1 MHGNQIEDFGFDA
14 LNRLTTL
21 SKGADV
27 TYTGDNTGNLLTK
40 SDVGSYEYKH
50 SVKKHAV
57 TSIQNPSSSYQPSV
71 ESVTYTAFNK
81 VNDIEQTLNG
91 IAKKIEFSYGAGH
104 ARKLSRLYESG
115 AKKET
120 NYYTGSNYEVNKKQ
134 SSGVEKHCHYISAP
148 SGLAAVF
155 ISSGSTTGELYFIH
169 TDYLGSVVGLSNQ
182 SGYIAEEY
190 AYDAWGN
197 RGSPG
202 NWALTDNRTDF
213 LINRGYTM
221 HEHMN
226 GFGLINMSR
235 PKGEHEQELRVT
247 LGRVYDPKVGRFLS
261 PDPVLQDAGNTQNM
275 NRYSYCLNNPL
286 KYTDPSGYISVAA
299 AKSVDSPFVN
309 ANWYG
314 DGSGG
319 YGGGGGGFSS
329 SGFGGINGPGV
340 GENGLGLNGV
350 YYDWNSGTY
359 RSTSSGNQEIGWGYV
374 NANVSSYGERY
385 VSKDAYTSVGAQ
397 RYYKGSSLHLVREPI
412 GVVFMSKNAS
422 LNESWSDSFDFNRI
436 GYVPL
441 DEKVGFQMANYRMT
455 FNAKIIDDYSIKGH
469 QRVLTLNAI
478 SRNSLVDGDVFSSA
492 NVTLI
497 INGNV
502 ISSDNLR
509 KSGLNFSSL
518 GYLGSVSYNLPNSGE
533 IQVGLQGG
541 WVVSSPGGR
550 SVPVYHPIGY
560 PVPININT
568 IITIP

>member
-1 MHGNQIEDFGFDA
+1 M
-14 LNRLTTL
+14 TTS
-21 SKGADV
+21 SKGSDV

-155 ISSGSTTGELYFIH
+155 ISSGSTTGDLYFVH

-197 RGSPG
+197 RRSPG

-226 GFGLINMSR
+226 GFGLINMN
-235 PKGEHEQELRVT
+235 
-247 LGRVYDPKVGRFLS
+247 GRVYDPKVGRFLS
-261 PDPVLQDAGNTQNM
+261 PDPVLQDPGNTQNM
-275 NRYSYCLNNPL
+275 NRYSYAWNNPL
-286 KYTDPSGYISVAA
+286 KYTDPSGYTSRPADRIDNYSETGQV
-299 AKSVDSPFVN
+299 SSGS

-314 DGSGG
+314 T
-319 YGGGGGGFSS
+319 GGGGTMSWNLGTIYNYDGSLN
-329 SGFGGINGPGV
+329 IAGPSYEDLYIEGP
-340 GENGLGLNGV
+340 
-350 YYDWNSGTY
+350 T
-359 RSTSSGNQEIGWGYV
+359 GNWVRKSDLQKDV
-374 NANVSSYGERY
+374 VARY

-397 RYYKGSSLHLVREPI
+397 RYYKGSSLHLVRESKGVYFMQAEGRIAAPI
-412 GVVFMSKNAS
+412 GELLGITGSIQAGLIFDTNFNISAFVTPSGGICCGGGAFAGVSAG
-422 LNESWSDSFDFNRI
+422 SF
-436 GYVPL
+436 P
-441 DEKVGFQMANYRMT
+441 
-455 FNAKIIDDYSIKGH
+455 NAKSIREVSKWGFDVGAIYSVGPKGW
-469 QRVLTLNAI
+469 
-478 SRNSLVDGDVFSSA
+478 SLEGDVA
-492 NVTLI
+492 I
-497 INGNV
+497 IGNNDARLGATV
-502 ISSDNLR
+502 SI
-509 KSGLNFSSL
+509 L
-518 GYLGSVSYNLPNSGE
+518 GYGWGAAGYLEGSYMFMTE
-533 IQVGLQGG
+533 
-541 WVVSSPGGR
+541 
-550 SVPVYHPIGY
+550 
-560 PVPININT
+560 PINIKSMSSESFANFLNSNIPNSSYTPSDALQIFSYIFNT
-568 IITIP
+568 INQ